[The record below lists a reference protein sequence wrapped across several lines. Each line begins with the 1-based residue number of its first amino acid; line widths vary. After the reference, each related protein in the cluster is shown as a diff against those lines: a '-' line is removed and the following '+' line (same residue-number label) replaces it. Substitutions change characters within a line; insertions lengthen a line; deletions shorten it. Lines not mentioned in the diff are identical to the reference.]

1 MSRSGSRYFGGV
13 NPAGLRILVA
23 SALNARLG
31 RSDKNVISIT
41 QALED
46 IMNFTSG
53 LKLAGAV
60 LILGLSGSVL
70 HAEGATAD
78 AAKDAK
84 ASAKAPV
91 VDEFVTRVF
100 GGTVDP
106 AKKTYACFTRSYDSE
121 HLAEHPQQKVSGMKL
136 LLTAEQD
143 TEEHEMN
150 YSFRLGVKYRS
161 KSGNYDSSGD
171 CGHGKFVDEHSNE
184 ATFGC
189 GVDCDGG
196 GINISM
202 TNVDKSVMVR
212 LERIRIWK
220 DKNYDEDAAQDL
232 VAGADDKTFRL
243 DRTTLKDCESLVTD
257 RKELAAMRHK

>member
-1 MSRSGSRYFGGV
+1 MTMKFA
-13 NPAGLRILVA
+13 AGL
-23 SALNARLG
+23 
-31 RSDKNVISIT
+31 KH
-41 QALED
+41 
-46 IMNFTSG
+46 
-53 LKLAGAV
+53 AGAALLLV
-60 LILGLSGSVL
+60 VSSSVL
-70 HAEGATAD
+70 HAEGTATD
-78 AAKDAK
+78 PQNKGTK
-84 ASAKAPV
+84 TLV

-106 AKKTYACFTRSYDSE
+106 AKKTYSCFIRSYDSE
-121 HLAEHPQQKVSGMKL
+121 HLAEHPQQKVSAMKL

-150 YSFRLGVKYRS
+150 YSFRLGVKYRN

-171 CGHGKFVDEHSNE
+171 CGHGKFTDEKTNE
-184 ATFGC
+184 AMLGC

-196 GINISM
+196 GIG
-202 TNVDKSVMVR
+202 VHLAKDDKSVIVK

-232 VAGADDKTFRL
+232 VAGADDKAFRL

>member
-1 MSRSGSRYFGGV
+1 MMF
-13 NPAGLRILVA
+13 AA
-23 SALNARLG
+23 
-31 RSDKNVISIT
+31 
-41 QALED
+41 
-46 IMNFTSG
+46 G
-53 LKLAGAV
+53 LKLAGAALLLV
-60 LILGLSGSVL
+60 VSSSVL
-70 HAEGATAD
+70 HAEGTAAD
-78 AAKDAK
+78 AKKGAKT
-84 ASAKAPV
+84 PV

-100 GGTVDP
+100 GGSADP

-121 HLAEHPQQKVSGMKL
+121 HLAEHPQQKVSTIKL

-143 TEEHEMN
+143 AEEHEMN
-150 YSFRLGVKYRS
+150 YSFRLGVKYRN

-171 CGHGKFVDEHSNE
+171 CGHGKFTDEKTNE
-184 ATFGC
+184 AMLGC

-196 GINISM
+196 GIG
-202 TNVDKSVMVR
+202 VHLAKDDKSVIVK

-232 VAGADDKTFRL
+232 VAGADDKAFRL

>member
-1 MSRSGSRYFGGV
+1 MRFAV
-13 NPAGLRILVA
+13 
-23 SALNARLG
+23 
-31 RSDKNVISIT
+31 
-41 QALED
+41 
-46 IMNFTSG
+46 G

-60 LILGLSGSVL
+60 LLLAASGSVL
-70 HAEGATAD
+70 HAEGIAAD
-78 AAKDAK
+78 AQNK
-84 ASAKAPV
+84 AARTPV

-100 GGTVDP
+100 AGSVDR

-121 HLAEHPQQKVSGMKL
+121 HLAEHPQQKVSVMKL

-150 YSFRLGVKYRS
+150 YSFRLGVKYRN

-171 CGHGKFVDEHSNE
+171 CGHGKFTDEKTNE
-184 ATFGC
+184 AMLGC

-196 GINISM
+196 GIG
-202 TNVDKSVMVR
+202 VHLAKDDKSVIVK

-232 VAGADDKTFRL
+232 VAGADDKAFRL
-243 DRTTLKDCESLVTD
+243 DRTTLKDCEPLVTD

>member
-1 MSRSGSRYFGGV
+1 M
-13 NPAGLRILVA
+13 NPSTAKIA
-23 SALNARLG
+23 AA
-31 RSDKNVISIT
+31 
-41 QALED
+41 
-46 IMNFTSG
+46 
-53 LKLAGAV
+53 AV
-60 LILGLSGSVL
+60 LLALSSTVL
-70 HAEGATAD
+70 HAEGGTPD
-78 AAKDAK
+78 ALKAAAK
-84 ASAKAPV
+84 ASVA
-91 VDEFVTRVF
+91 DEFVTRVF
-100 GGTVDP
+100 AAPISLDKT
-106 AKKTYACFTRSYDSE
+106 TYACFTRSYDSE
-121 HLAEHPQQKVSGMKL
+121 HLAEHPQQKVSAMKL
-136 LLTAEQD
+136 LLTAQKYPED
-143 TEEHEMN
+143 NEMN

-184 ATFGC
+184 AMLGC

-196 GINISM
+196 GINVALA
-202 TNVDKSVMVR
+202 NADKSVIVK